1 MPWRRNGR
9 LNAAT
14 EPAVRVF
21 DEHKERPRLRGWL
34 LAARLALLAVIASYP
49 IVSRYVGGLKSA
61 EHLPP
66 SSPTAVA
73 VLPFSVSGG
82 KDLGYLSEGMVTLLS
97 TKLDGAAELR
107 QVDPHSLLS
116 FVKREGGWTPDP
128 ERGQQVAE
136 HFGAGLYVLGSILDV
151 SGRLHIE
158 ASIYDARKAADVA
171 HATVEELRRSRPRSR
186 RRSRGRA
193 PRRAPDRPWGSYRAH
208 ERDDHAFLSR
218 LKAFLEGETAFR
230 AGRATEAIEAYR
242 RAIAADEGFALAHYS
257 LARAAGWTSQADL
270 TRSAAA
276 DALRLK
282 DRLSEHDR
290 ELVEAW
296 AAAGNGA
303 IAGDAAALPRD
314 SGRLS
319 RRLGSLVLARRV
331 QRSRKPILWSIG
343 RRSSPRARAQSLARL
358 RAHRAADLRLPARRG
373 GGAVGRISPAPSSA
387 ISL

>member
-1 MPWRRNGR
+1 VCISEKVYDDIRNHPEIRATFLGEKSLKNVKRPIRVYALAANGR

-21 DEHKERPRLRGWL
+21 DEHKERPRLRGGL
-34 LAARLALLAVIASYP
+34 LAAGLALLVVIASYP

-66 SSPTAVA
+66 ASPTTVA

-82 KDLGYLSEGMVTLLS
+82 KDLGYLAEGMVTLLS

-116 FVKREGGWTPDP
+116 FIKREGGWTPDP

-171 HATVEELRRSRPRSR
+171 HATVEGDADRVLDLVDGLATELLA
-186 RRSRGRA
+186 GRLTG
-193 PRRAPDRPWGSYRAH
+193 PG
-208 ERDDHAFLSR
+208 ERIARMSAMTTHSFPA

-230 AGRATEAIEAYR
+230 AGRAT
-242 RAIAADEGFALAHYS
+242 
-257 LARAAGWTSQADL
+257 
-270 TRSAAA
+270 
-276 DALRLK
+276 
-282 DRLSEHDR
+282 
-290 ELVEAW
+290 
-296 AAAGNGA
+296 
-303 IAGDAAALPRD
+303 
-314 SGRLS
+314 
-319 RRLGSLVLARRV
+319 
-331 QRSRKPILWSIG
+331 
-343 RRSSPRARAQSLARL
+343 
-358 RAHRAADLRLPARRG
+358 
-373 GGAVGRISPAPSSA
+373 
-387 ISL
+387 